1 VKVLYALLCEDASM
15 RPDGRVDLNGVFHHL
30 FAPGFPARQDKMT
43 LVVAMEWNADEAGRV
58 DFKID
63 LLDPA
68 SAPVGTINGHTEVGT
83 PRPMEPPQQ
92 TRLVMGLD
100 DVVFPSEGTY
110 QFEMSVGGRKERVA
124 MLHLIENPEAK

>member
-1 VKVLYALLCEDASM
+1 MKVMYALLCEDASM
-15 RPDGRVDLNGVFHHL
+15 RPDGRVDLHGVFHHL
-30 FAPGFPARQDKMT
+30 FAPGFPARQDHMT

-68 SAPVGTINGHTEVGT
+68 GAPVGTINGHTEVGS

-100 DVVFPSEGTY
+100 DVVFPAEGTY
-110 QFEMSVGGRKERVA
+110 QFELSVGGRKERVA